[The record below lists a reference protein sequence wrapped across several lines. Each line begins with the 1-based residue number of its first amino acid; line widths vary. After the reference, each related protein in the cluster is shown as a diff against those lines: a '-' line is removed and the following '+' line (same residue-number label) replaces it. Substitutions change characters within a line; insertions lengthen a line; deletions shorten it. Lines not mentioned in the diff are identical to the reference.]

1 MLKALIFD
9 FDGTLLDTET
19 SEFRRWEA
27 LYRQHDRELALADW
41 QQGIGTWGA
50 FDPWA
55 GLPKAVQLDR
65 ERVHADLHAG
75 ILADIRELDLRPG
88 IRALLAEARAAG
100 LRLAIATSSDRDW
113 VGPWLTQHDLGGVFE
128 VLASREDVARV
139 KPDPALYGLA
149 LERLDLRPEEAV
161 AIEDSFNGAT
171 AAQAAGLRVVVVPND
186 VTASQPFLPEWPR
199 LEGFG
204 GGLGRLLAA
213 VGEL

>member
-55 GLPKAVQLDR
+55 GLPEAVHRDR
-65 ERVHADLHAG
+65 ERVHAELQAAV
-75 ILADIRELDLRPG
+75 LADIRELDLRPG
-88 IRALLAEARAAG
+88 VRALLAEARDAG
-100 LRLAIATSSDRDW
+100 LRLAIASSSGRDW
-113 VGPWLTQHDLGGVFE
+113 IEPWLEQHALSGVFE
-128 VLASREDVARV
+128 VRATREDVARV
-139 KPDPALYGLA
+139 KPDPALYQLA
-149 LERLDLRPEEAV
+149 LERLDLRPEEAL
-161 AIEDSFNGAT
+161 AIEDSLNGA
-171 AAQAAGLRVVVVPND
+171 AAAAAAGLRVLVVPND
-186 VTASQPFLPEWPR
+186 VTASQPFWPEWPR
-199 LEGFG
+199 LAGFE